1 MATYLIKASY
11 SAEGIRGLLKDGGTG
26 RRDAIEALVT
36 SRGGTLKAFYY
47 AFGDDD
53 LYIIADL
60 PGNAD
65 LVAVSLAIN
74 ASGGAKVKS
83 NTLLDATEID
93 EAVRKAVQ
101 YRPPGT

>member
-1 MATYLIKASY
+1 MPTFMIKASY
-11 SAEGIRGLLKDGGTG
+11 TPEGIRGLLKDGGSG

-36 SRGGTLKAFYY
+36 SRGGSLKGFYY

-60 PGNAD
+60 PTNAD

-83 NTLLDATEID
+83 NTLLEAEEID